1 MTRQVLTVDPSRPA
15 SHRTISEA
23 LRAARPGALITV
35 APGQYDERLTVT
47 TVVTITATEG
57 RGSVRLSTTTGPVVR
72 VLGEAVKLSGLILL
86 GQDKESSTLEVLRG
100 QVETDDCEVSGA
112 GWTAVLAADRGAVAM
127 RGCRVVNPEGAG
139 VVDTSGAGS
148 VLEDCVIEHIGTSAL
163 VIAERGDPTVRRCV
177 LRDAR
182 GNGICVNGQGRGLIE
197 DCEVSATDKPAIALE
212 QQATTRIR
220 RTAVRDTTVGI
231 YVTSKSR
238 VTLTDCQISDTRS
251 HGVILG
257 DVTDPYVDGV
267 RVDRAGGYGIC
278 VVEQARGTFTGCEVT
293 EPQLDGLLV
302 KGAAGPVLTDLAVR
316 RAGGVAV
323 SITERANPQLHRL
336 TVEGGVGAG
345 VRVDDS
351 ANPLLRDCRLTGTG
365 GHGLLVDGGGQGR
378 FEGGEIADSR
388 MDGVRVAGSA
398 HPRISALMVRDAAQ
412 YGISIGGRARV
423 SATDCEVTGSGSHGL
438 LAEEYGHLV
447 ADRSRSLG
455 NRRHGVE
462 VSGHARAALTG
473 CTIDGN
479 HGDGVRVDS
488 AEPVTLTDCQLTGN
502 RGVGLRRADGAA
514 RVSSDNVLDRDNDSA
529 VATIGADGASEIDA
543 ALDDSPLRQ
552 LQAMVGLPTVKRQ
565 LTSLVDLNRM
575 AQRRRAAGLPVA
587 PMSRHAIFAGPPG
600 TGKTT
605 VARLYGGI
613 LAELGV
619 LRSGHLV
626 EVGRGD
632 LVAQVI
638 GGTAIKTTEVF
649 TSALGGVLFIDEAYT
664 LTAQVPGGGHDFGRE
679 AVDTLVK
686 LMEDHRDDV
695 VVIAAGYSDDMRR
708 FAASNPGLASRFSR
722 TIEFENYTSGEMVT
736 IVARLAVA
744 HRYQLGPGTAEAL
757 AGHFDRM
764 PRDRTFGN
772 GRTARRTFEEMVDRQ
787 ASRLAAQPD
796 VDGEELTTLLPADV
810 ADQFAGGQTGGPGAP
825 TDGPGPVERL
835 RGMIGLQG
843 VKDAVEDLVNLL
855 AAARMRRAAGLPAMS
870 IDNHLVFAGPPGTG
884 KTTVARLY
892 GELLASLGLLRTGQ
906 LVEVARADIV
916 GRYVGQTAQLTQEAF
931 DRARGGVLFVD
942 EAYTLTPA
950 GGSTSDFGQEAVDT
964 LLKLMEDHRDDVV
977 VIAAGY
983 TGQMRLFLASNPGL
997 ASRFSQ
1003 TITFDSYSDDELV
1016 TIVERVAAVDGYEC
1030 DPQTRAALRSH
1041 FAAVPRT
1048 ETFGNARYAR
1058 TVLQAMVTRQA
1069 GRLLGQPGAGIAE
1082 MRLLLPDD
1090 LPQRV
1095 GVG

>member
-15 SHRTISEA
+15 SHRTIAEA

-35 APGQYDERLTVT
+35 APGQYDERLTIT
-47 TVVTITATEG
+47 TVVTIVAADG
-57 RGSVRLSTTTGPVVR
+57 RGSVRLSTPTGSVVR

-86 GQDKESSTLEVLRG
+86 GQDRDRPTLEVLRG
-100 QVETDDCEVSGA
+100 QAETDDCEVTGA

-182 GNGICVNGQGRGLIE
+182 GNGVCVNGQGRGLIE

-220 RTAVRDTTVGI
+220 RTAVRDTTVGV

-238 VTLTDCQISDTRS
+238 VTLTDCQVSDTRS
-251 HGVILG
+251 HGVVLG
-257 DVTDPYVDGV
+257 DVTDPHLDGV

-278 VVEQARGTFTGCEVT
+278 VVEQARGTFSGCEIT
-293 EPQLDGLLV
+293 EPHLDGLLV
-302 KGAAGPVLTDLAVR
+302 KGAAGPVLTDLTVR
-316 RAGGVAV
+316 RAGAAAVAL
-323 SITERANPQLHRL
+323 TERANPQLHRL
-336 TVEGGVGAG
+336 TVDGSVGVG

-351 ANPLLRDCRLTGTG
+351 ANPLLRDCRITAAG

-378 FEGGEIADSR
+378 FEGGEIVGSGT
-388 MDGVRVAGSA
+388 DGVRVAGGA
-398 HPRISALMVRDAAQ
+398 HPRVSALVVRDAAQ
-412 YGISIGGRARV
+412 HGISIGGRARV
-423 SATDCEVTGSGSHGL
+423 TATDCEVSDSGGHGL

-447 ADRSRSLG
+447 ADRSRSLR
-455 NRRHGVE
+455 NRRHGVQ
-462 VSGHARAALTG
+462 VGNHARASLTG
-473 CTIDGN
+473 CVVDGN
-479 HGDGVRVDS
+479 HGDGIRVDS

-502 RGVGLRRADGAA
+502 RGAGLRRSDLAA
-514 RVSSDNVLDRDNDSA
+514 RVSSDNTVDRDNDSA
-529 VATIGADGASEIDA
+529 LAADGADVGSDVDPA
-543 ALDDSPLRQ
+543 SDDSPLRQ
-552 LQAMVGLPTVKRQ
+552 LQTMVGLPTVKRQ

-575 AQRRRAAGLPVA
+575 AQRRRAAGLPVP

-664 LTAQVPGGGHDFGRE
+664 LTAQVSGGHDFGRE

-722 TIEFENYTSGEMVT
+722 TIEFDDYTSEEMVT
-736 IVARLAVA
+736 IVARLAAA

-757 AGHFDRM
+757 TGHFDRM

-787 ASRLAAQPD
+787 AGRLAAQPD

-810 ADQFAGGQTGGPGAP
+810 ADGVVGGPGDRAGAP
-825 TDGPGPVERL
+825 GDGPGPVERL

-931 DRARGGVLFVD
+931 ERARGGVLFVD
-942 EAYTLTPA
+942 EAYTLTPS
-950 GGSTSDFGQEAVDT
+950 GGATNDFGQEAVDT
-964 LLKLMEDHRDDVV
+964 LLKLMEDHRDDTV
-977 VIAAGY
+977 VIVAGY

-997 ASRFSQ
+997 ASRFSR

-1016 TIVERVAAVDGYEC
+1016 TIVERAAAEDGYEC
-1030 DPQTRAALRSH
+1030 HPRTREALRSH

-1069 GRLLGQPGAGIAE
+1069 GRLLGQPAAGVAE

-1095 GVG
+1095 GVA

>member
-1 MTRQVLTVDPSRPA
+1 VTRQVLTVDPSRPGG
-15 SHRTISEA
+15 HRTITDA
-23 LRAARPGALITV
+23 LRAAHPGALITV
-35 APGQYDERLTVT
+35 AAGQYDERLTIT
-47 TVVTITATEG
+47 TVVTIVAADG
-57 RGSVRLSTTTGPVVR
+57 RGSARITTRTGPVVR
-72 VLGEAVKLSGLILL
+72 VLGEAVKLSGLVLQ
-86 GQDKESSTLEVLRG
+86 GQDAESATLEVLRG
-100 QVETDDCEVSGA
+100 QVETDDCEVVGA
-112 GWTAVLAADRGAVAM
+112 GWTAVLAANQGAVAM

-148 VLEDCVIEHIGTSAL
+148 VLEDCVVEHVGTSAL
-163 VIAERGDPTVRRCV
+163 VIAERGDPVVRRCV

-212 QQATTRIR
+212 QQCTTRIQ
-220 RTAVRDTTVGI
+220 RTAVRDTDIGV

-251 HGVILG
+251 HGMVLG
-257 DVTDPYVDGV
+257 DVSDPVVEGL
-267 RVDRAGGYGIC
+267 RMDRPGGHGIC
-278 VVEQARGTFTGCEVT
+278 VVEQARGTFNRCEVT
-293 EPQLDGLLV
+293 EARLDGLFV
-302 KGAAGPVLTDLAVR
+302 KGAAGPVLTDLTVR
-316 RAGGVAV
+316 RSGGCGVAV
-323 SITERANPQLHRL
+323 LERANPQLHRL
-336 TVEGGVGAG
+336 TVDHGTGAA

-351 ANPLLRDCRLTGTG
+351 ATPLLRDCRLTGTDG
-365 GHGLLVDGGGQGR
+365 PGLLIEGGGQGR
-378 FEGGEIADSR
+378 IEGGEIADTGD
-388 MDGVRVAGSA
+388 DGVRVTGSA
-398 HPRISALMVRDAAQ
+398 HPRLTAVTVRNAAHN
-412 YGISIGGRARV
+412 GVSVAGRARV
-423 SATDCEVTGSGSHGL
+423 TVTDCESTGAGGHGM
-438 LAEEYGHLV
+438 LADEQGQLV
-447 ADRSRSLG
+447 ADRSRSLR
-455 NRRHGVE
+455 NRRHGVQVAGAAR
-462 VSGHARAALTG
+462 VSLTG
-473 CTIDGN
+473 CTVSEN
-479 HGDGVRVDS
+479 SGDGVRVDS

-502 RGVGLRRADGAA
+502 RGVGLRESVGAA
-514 RVSSDNVLDRDNDSA
+514 RVSADNVVDRDNESA
-529 VATIGADGASEIDA
+529 AATGPDGLPAEPGP
-543 ALDDSPLRQ
+543 DDSPLRQ

-575 AQRRRAAGLPVA
+575 AQRRRAAGLPV
-587 PMSRHAIFAGPPG
+587 PPTSRHVIFAGPPG

-649 TSALGGVLFIDEAYT
+649 TAALGGVLFIDEAYT
-664 LTAQVPGGGHDFGRE
+664 LTAQESAGGHDFGRE
-679 AVDTLVK
+679 AIDTLVK

-722 TIEFENYTSGEMVT
+722 TIEFDNYTSDEMVT
-736 IVARLAVA
+736 IVGQLAEQ
-744 HRYQLGPGTAEAL
+744 HRYRLGPGTAEAL
-757 AGHFDRM
+757 AAHFDRM

-772 GRTARRTFEEMVDRQ
+772 GRTARQTFEEMVDRQ
-787 ASRLAAQPD
+787 AGRLAAQPD
-796 VDGEELTTLLPADV
+796 VDGDELSTLLPPDV
-810 ADQFAGGQTGGPGAP
+810 GEQHTTGPDP
-825 TDGPGPVERL
+825 TDIPGPVERL
-835 RGMIGLQG
+835 RGMTGLQG

-892 GELLASLGLLRTGQ
+892 GELLTSLGLLRTGQ

-916 GRYVGQTAQLTQEAF
+916 GRYIGQTAQLTQEAF
-931 DRARGGVLFVD
+931 ERARGGVLFID
-942 EAYTLTPA
+942 EAYTLTST
-950 GGSTSDFGQEAVDT
+950 GGAIADFGQEAVDT

-983 TGQMRLFLASNPGL
+983 STQMRQFLASNPGL
-997 ASRFSQ
+997 ASRFSR

-1016 TIVERVAAVDGYEC
+1016 SIVEQAAAADGYEC
-1030 DPQTRAALRSH
+1030 DPRTVSALREH

-1058 TVLQAMVTRQA
+1058 TLLQAMVTRQA
-1069 GRLLGQPGAGIAE
+1069 GRLLARPGASVDE
-1082 MRLLLPDD
+1082 LRLLLPDD

>member
-1 MTRQVLTVDPSRPA
+1 MTRQVLTVDPSRPGG
-15 SHRTISEA
+15 HRTISDA
-23 LRAARPGALITV
+23 LRAAQPGALITV

-47 TVVTITATEG
+47 TVVTITATDG
-57 RGSVRLSTTTGPVVR
+57 RGSVRITTRTGPVIR
-72 VLGEAVKLSGLILL
+72 VLGEAVKLAGLVLQ
-86 GQDKESSTLEVLRG
+86 GQDAEAATLEVLRG
-100 QVETDDCEVSGA
+100 QVEVDDCEVAGA
-112 GWTAVLAADRGAVAM
+112 GWTAVLAANQGAVAM

-148 VLEDCVIEHIGTSAL
+148 VLEDSVVEHVGTSAL
-163 VIAERGDPTVRRCV
+163 VIAERGDPVVRRCV

-212 QQATTRIR
+212 QQCTTRIR
-220 RTAVRDTTVGI
+220 RTTVRDTDVGI

-238 VTLTDCQISDTRS
+238 VTLTDCQVSDTRS
-251 HGVILG
+251 HGVVVG
-257 DVTDPYVDGV
+257 DVSDPVVDGL
-267 RVDRAGGYGIC
+267 RVDRPGGYGIC
-278 VVEQARGTFTGCEVT
+278 VVEQARGTFSRCEVT
-293 EPQLDGLLV
+293 EARMDGLFV
-302 KGAAGPVLTDLAVR
+302 KGAAGPVLTDLTVR
-316 RAGGVAV
+316 RAGGCGVAV
-323 SITERANPQLHRL
+323 LERANPQLHRL
-336 TVEGGVGAG
+336 TVERGTGAA

-351 ANPLLRDCRLTGTG
+351 ATPLLRDCQLTGTDG
-365 GHGLLVDGGGQGR
+365 PGLLIEGAGQGR
-378 FEGGEIADSR
+378 VEGGEITEVGA
-388 MDGVRVAGSA
+388 DGVRVAGTA
-398 HPRISALMVRDAAQ
+398 HPRLTAVTIRDAAQ
-412 YGISIGGRARV
+412 HGVSVGGRARV
-423 SATDCEVTGSGSHGL
+423 TVTDCETTRSGGHGL
-438 LAEEYGHLV
+438 LAEEQAQLV
-447 ADRSRSLG
+447 ADRSRSLR
-455 NRRHGVE
+455 NRRHGVQ
-462 VSGHARAALTG
+462 VGGQARASLTG
-473 CTIDGN
+473 CTVSEN
-479 HGDGVRVDS
+479 SGDGVRVDS

-502 RGVGLRRADGAA
+502 RGAGLREAVGAA
-514 RVSSDNVLDRDNDSA
+514 RVSADNVVDRDNDSGT
-529 VATIGADGASEIDA
+529 VAGADGGGDHGDVADG
-543 ALDDSPLRQ
+543 SPLRQ

-575 AQRRRAAGLPVA
+575 AQRRRAAGLPV
-587 PMSRHAIFAGPPG
+587 PPTSRHVIFAGPPG

-638 GGTAIKTTEVF
+638 GGTAIKTTDVF
-649 TSALGGVLFIDEAYT
+649 TTALGGVLFIDEAYT
-664 LTAQVPGGGHDFGRE
+664 LTAQESAGGHDFGRE

-722 TIEFENYTSGEMVT
+722 TIEFENYTSDEMVT
-736 IVARLAVA
+736 IVGQLAA
-744 HRYQLGPGTAEAL
+744 EHRYRLGPGTAETL
-757 AGHFDRM
+757 AAHFDRM

-787 ASRLAAQPD
+787 AGRLAAQPE
-796 VDGEELTTLLPADV
+796 VDGDELTTLLPPDV
-810 ADQFAGGQTGGPGAP
+810 ADHHGATGQPDA
-825 TDGPGPVERL
+825 DGPVERL
-835 RGMIGLQG
+835 RGMIGLRG

-892 GELLASLGLLRTGQ
+892 GELLTSLGLLRTGQ

-916 GRYVGQTAQLTQEAF
+916 GRYIGQTAQLTQEAF
-931 DRARGGVLFVD
+931 DRARGGVLFID
-942 EAYTLTPA
+942 EAYTLTST
-950 GGSTSDFGQEAVDT
+950 GGAVADFGQEAVDT

-983 TGQMRLFLASNPGL
+983 SAQMRQFLSSNPGL
-997 ASRFSQ
+997 ASRFSR

-1016 TIVERVAAVDGYEC
+1016 TIVAQAAGADGYEC
-1030 DPQTRAALRSH
+1030 APATLDALRAH

-1058 TVLQAMVTRQA
+1058 TLLQAMVTRQA
-1069 GRLLGQPGAGIAE
+1069 GRLLARPGASVDE

-1090 LPQRV
+1090 LPERV